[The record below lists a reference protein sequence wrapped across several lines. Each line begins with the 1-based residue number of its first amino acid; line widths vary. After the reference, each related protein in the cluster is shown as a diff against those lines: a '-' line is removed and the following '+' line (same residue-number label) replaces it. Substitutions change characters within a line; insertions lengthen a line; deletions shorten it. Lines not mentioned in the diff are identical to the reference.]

1 MTTLSHLQKVAVLA
15 SMHKAF
21 SGAHFSVSG
30 IADAAGVLGRPA
42 FESTPDWMVLRALH
56 CTKWELIDKQGK
68 QELVETCARV
78 LGIEP
83 NDVSAAHSYIP
94 SGNLRLSA

>member
-1 MTTLSHLQKVAVLA
+1 MTLSHLQKVAVLA

-21 SGAHFSVSG
+21 SGAYFNVGG
-30 IADAAGVLGRPA
+30 IADACGVLARPA
-42 FESTPDWMVLRALH
+42 YAGTPDWMVLRALH

-78 LGIEP
+78 LGIEA

-94 SGNLRLSA
+94 SGNLQLSA